1 MFKIF
6 FLKELGDAF
15 KRPMVYIFMFVIA
28 LLVFFS
34 VVSDSVQIG
43 GSVGNVNRNAPYI
56 ITTFVTVLSVFG
68 LLIAAAFFNNAALR
82 DYSHNF
88 NEILF
93 SSPINKAGYFF
104 GRFFGA
110 LILACVPM
118 LGVYL
123 GILIG
128 SGAGV
133 AFGWIEAKD
142 LGPFYL
148 ETFVN
153 NFLLFILPNM
163 FLAGAITFAL
173 ANKFKSTVISFI
185 GVIVVMVGYIISG
198 TLLSDIEN
206 QTIAALSDPFGTR
219 AYTVVTQ
226 YFTPV
231 EKNSLSPMFEGLLL
245 QNRLI
250 YLGIG
255 VAILLLSYFTFSF
268 AEKQSSRKKT
278 EKVKKESNTS
288 FSLPVVHQFFNGNTA
303 WQQFRS
309 FFRVDF
315 ISIVK
320 STTFKI
326 LFFFTLV
333 MIMGEL
339 SEGFEYFGL
348 QSYPVTYKMVDVI
361 SNNASIFVIIII
373 VFFSGE
379 LVWRDR
385 ENKINEVIDASPF
398 NSLPSL
404 FAKTFALFCVTL
416 SLYLFGVLIG
426 VVYQLIEGYSNIEF
440 GVYFGAFFYRE
451 LALYAVTSALLVFIQ
466 VIVNNKYL
474 GYFVS
479 VLYLFLVDLLLI
491 LLEVNSNLLSIG
503 ATPTM
508 IYSDMNG
515 FGPAAEAVLWFNAH
529 WMLFGVLLLM
539 ISGLLLK
546 RGQVGGRKETWA
558 IAKRNFKGTFA
569 KSFYIVLV
577 LWLAV
582 VSFVFYN
589 IHVLN
594 KTPSSDARE
603 KLAADYEKKYKQY
616 QKVAQPKLLAANYE
630 IDIFP
635 KKRDVKANIAVSL
648 INTTDQAIDSLH
660 FTVDENWN
668 HKINIAGS
676 DLVLNDEEIGYQIY
690 RLSSPMMPGDTILAL
705 VSAAYIS
712 KGFENEV
719 SNTSVIR
726 NGTFLNNFQILPG
739 LGYSE
744 GFELGDNDTRK
755 KYDLPD
761 KERSPK
767 LVADCGPECDNNYLS
782 DGKSDWVN
790 VETIISTSSDQIA
803 IAPGSLIEEWE
814 EEGRKYFR
822 YRVDHPSQNFYAF
835 ISADYQIA
843 KRDWNGISLEVYY
856 DEKHEVNVEKM
867 LNALQKSMKYYTENF
882 GSYFHKQA
890 RIIEFP
896 RYATFAQAFPGT
908 MPYSEAFGFIINL
921 ENEDKNNV
929 VDAVIAHEMGHQW
942 WAHQEVSAN
951 MQGGTMLTESFSEY
965 SSLMVMSEETSPLKM
980 KDFVKYDMDRYLS
993 GRSAETVKELP
1004 LYKVENQGYIH
1015 YGKGAVILYALQDY
1029 IGKEKVNNALR
1040 NFLDEYRYS
1049 TPYPTSLDFL
1059 RYLEP
1064 EVPDS
1069 LNYLI
1074 DDWFKEITLY
1084 DNRLTNASVE
1094 KLTNGKFKVT
1104 MDIEAYKIKADT
1116 VGNETRVDLND
1127 WIDIG
1132 IYADSEESDLILEKR
1147 VKFNESNFQLTFEVD
1162 RQPLRAAIDP
1172 RRILIERVYTDNVKR
1187 LEEK

>member
-6 FLKELGDAF
+6 FLKELGDAL

-28 LLVFFS
+28 LLVFFA

-56 ITTFVTVLSVFG
+56 ITTFITVMSIFG

-82 DYSHNF
+82 DYSSNF

-93 SSPINKAGYFF
+93 SAPIDKGGYFF

-110 LILACVPM
+110 LVLACMPL
-118 LGVYL
+118 LGVFL
-123 GILIG
+123 GILLGSWIG
-128 SGAGV
+128 V
-133 AFGWIEAKD
+133 VFGWVEAKD
-142 LGPFYL
+142 IGPFYL

-206 QTIAALSDPFGTR
+206 QTIAALSDPFGIR
-219 AYTVVTQ
+219 AYTVITQ

-250 YLGIG
+250 YVGIG
-255 VAILLLSYFTFSF
+255 IVILLLSYFTFSF
-268 AEKQSSRKKT
+268 AEKQSSKKKI
-278 EKVKKESNTS
+278 EKVDKMAKSS
-288 FSLPVVHQFFNGNTA
+288 FSLPVIHKVFNTNTS
-303 WQQFRS
+303 WQQFIS

-320 STTFKI
+320 STTFRI
-326 LFFFTLV
+326 LFFFTLM
-333 MIMGEL
+333 MIIGDL
-339 SEGFEYFGL
+339 SGGFEYFGL

-361 SNNASIFVIIII
+361 ANNASIFVIIII

-385 ENKINEVIDASPF
+385 ENKISEVIDASPF

-404 FAKTFALFCVTL
+404 FAKTLALFCVTL
-416 SLYLFGVLIG
+416 SLFFFGVLVG
-426 VVYQLIEGYSNIEF
+426 VIYQLADGYANIEF
-440 GVYFGAFFYRE
+440 DVYFGAFFYQY

-491 LLEVNSNLLSIG
+491 FLEVNSNLLSIG
-503 ATPTM
+503 STPTM

-515 FGPAAEAVLWFNAH
+515 FGPAREAVLWFNAH
-529 WMLFGVLLLM
+529 WMLFGLLLLM
-539 ISGLLLK
+539 VAGLLLK

-558 IAKRNFKGTFA
+558 IAKRNFKGNFA
-569 KSFYIVLV
+569 KSFYLVLV
-577 LWLAV
+577 VWIGV
-582 VSFVFYN
+582 VSYVFYN
-589 IHVLN
+589 VHILN

-603 KLAADYEKKYKQY
+603 KLAVDYEKKYKKY
-616 QKVAQPKLLAANYE
+616 QKVPQPKLLTANYA

-635 KKRDVKANIAVSL
+635 KKRDVKANIAVLL

-668 HKINIAGS
+668 HKIDIPGS
-676 DLVLNDEEIGYQIY
+676 ELVLNDEEIGYQIY
-690 RLSSPMMPGDTILAL
+690 RLSASMMPGDTISTS
-705 VSAAYIS
+705 VSAEYIS
-712 KGFENEV
+712 MGFENEV

-739 LGYSE
+739 LGYSA
-744 GFELGDNDTRK
+744 GSELSDNDTRK
-755 KYDLPD
+755 KYNLPD
-761 KERSPK
+761 KERSPA
-767 LVADCGPECDNNYLS
+767 LTADCGPECDNNYLS
-782 DGKSDWVN
+782 DGKSDWVD
-790 VETIISTSSDQIA
+790 VETVISTSKDQIA

-814 EEGRKYFR
+814 EGDRKYFK

-835 ISADYQIA
+835 ISADYEVA
-843 KRDWNGISLEVYY
+843 KRDWNGISLEVYF
-856 DEKHEVNVEKM
+856 DEKHGVNVEKM
-867 LNALQKSMKYYTENF
+867 LDALQKSMKYYTENF
-882 GSYFHKQA
+882 GPYFHKQA

-908 MPYSEAFGFIINL
+908 MPYSEAFGFIIDL

-980 KDFVKYDMDRYLS
+980 KDFVKYDMDRYLT
-993 GRSAETVKELP
+993 GRSSETVKELP

-1069 LNYLI
+1069 LSYLI
-1074 DDWFKEITLY
+1074 NDWFKEITLY

-1094 KLTNGKFKVT
+1094 TLANGKFKVT

-1116 VGNETRVDLND
+1116 IGNETRVDIND

-1132 IYADSEESDLILEKR
+1132 IYADTEESDLILEKR
-1147 VKFNESNFQLTFEVD
+1147 VKFKESNFQLTFEVD
-1162 RQPLRAAIDP
+1162 RQPLKAAIDP

-1187 LEEK
+1187 LEEQ